1 MNSLHDDV
9 QNVCNTV
16 FDTKSNDEIGSKFDG
31 DNIDDKAVHERDE
44 DSERLRFDSLAS
56 EG

>member
-1 MNSLHDDV
+1 MHDDV